1 MTAEVQIELF
11 TALFYVCL
19 AIAIIG
25 LGLAVLFFFIFD
37 IPSVYAL
44 ITGKAKRQT
53 VERMAVQNSKTGRL
67 QQAPTSGNI
76 RSTGPVV
83 QNPAP
88 ATAYEQ
94 TAQLDTA
101 ADTSILSEQAAETSV
116 LSSQA
121 GETSVLSAQAGETS
135 VLSRNNQSGAAERKV
150 NAASGIRFEIT
161 EDTLVIHTAEI
172 I

>member
-1 MTAEVQIELF
+1 MTAQAQIELF
-11 TALFYVCL
+11 GALFYVCL
-19 AIAIIG
+19 VIAIIG

-53 VERMAVQNSKTGRL
+53 VERMAAQNSKTGRL
-67 QQAPTSGNI
+67 QQMPISENI
-76 RSTGPVV
+76 GGAGQAV

-88 ATAYEQ
+88 AAIYEQ
-94 TAQLDTA
+94 TAQLDVV

-116 LSSQA
+116 LS
-121 GETSVLSAQAGETS
+121 AQAGETS
-135 VLSRNNQSGAAERKV
+135 VLSRSNNAESPDRKV
-150 NAASGIRFEIT
+150 NTAPAIRFEIT
-161 EDTLVIHTAEI
+161 ENTLVIHTTEI